1 MNDLFGV
8 GYRFP
13 HADFLMNMCQ
23 GEGGREILLT

>member
-1 MNDLFGV
+1 MISLGWDTDS
-8 GYRFP
+8 P